1 MIGQQNPL
9 EEYKKTIRLKY
20 EEEKTGVYSSFFINP
35 SRAKLRN
42 LCIERMKMNINHD
55 DFSSFTIFF
64 GFNFDIENLNKL
76 KSQTDKF
83 RPIETFF
90 KGETDLS
97 DIEGINIA
105 ALLVDFNPRP
115 FNRYRQNKG
124 THEINDENFP
134 EEEDDEIEGNGEDL
148 GVAIKKGV
156 ITLDNKTMRKRVII
170 PLVFVS
176 LFFMGYTAKNII
188 FPPKECMQ
196 WKVNHY
202 EAVDCSNDKLGIG
215 QLTLIVPID
224 DKIMKLE
231 KLDSKKEIAFFENGT
246 PIVWYYKKD
255 GEIELF
261 NQSGFYPETAKPLK
275 PITNYIIEK
284 YKLNSK
290 E

>member
-1 MIGQQNPL
+1 MIGQQNTL

-35 SRAKLRN
+35 SRAKLRK

-64 GFNFDIENLNKL
+64 GFNFDIGNLNKL

-90 KGETDLS
+90 KGKTDLS

-124 THEINDENFP
+124 THEINDEIFS
-134 EEEDDEIEGNGEDL
+134 EEMDDEIEGNSKDL
-148 GVAIKKGV
+148 GVVIKEEV
-156 ITLDNKTMRKRVII
+156 NNKTMRKRIII
-170 PLVFVS
+170 PLAFVS
-176 LFFMGYTAKNII
+176 LFFMGYTVKNII
-188 FPPKECMQ
+188 FPSKECMQ
-196 WKVNHY
+196 WKENHY

-231 KLDSKKEIAFFENGT
+231 KLDSKAGLEFFKNEK

-261 NQSGFYPETAKPLK
+261 NQPGFHPETGKQLK
-275 PITNYIIEK
+275 PITPYIIEK
-284 YKLNSK
+284 YKLRGK
-290 E
+290 D